1 MVLVDPVVA
10 ARKIGRPVRSLND
23 CLAAAIASRSGAS
36 LFQRDRDF
44 ASIAQAT
51 TLVLHTRR

>member
-1 MVLVDPVVA
+1 MDPVVA